1 MELRYLGFKQLKNAR
16 AYRFD
21 VVEKGQP
28 AKPVIVTADL
38 SLFHTHGVVIQE
50 GPTLSANKL
59 TADLKRDFD
68 GAHELTAE
76 DLLVY
81 VNARSLAAA
90 KRAKMRKTPRR
101 RPSPAGEHS
110 PWRNS
115 PGMRSPGGA

>member
-1 MELRYLGFKQLKNAR
+1 VELRYLGFKQRDNAR

-28 AKPVIVTADL
+28 PKGFIVTADI

-50 GPTLSANKL
+50 GPSLCANKL

-81 VNARSLAAA
+81 VNARSVAAA
-90 KRAKMRKTPRR
+90 KRAGRRKAPGR
-101 RPSPAGEHS
+101 RPSPAGERS

-115 PGMRSPGGA
+115 PGVRSPSGA